1 MGRVLQYPDGGL
13 NVPMSIQ
20 KIINEVPPAENPKRV
35 ALDSLK
41 FKHARQLPK
50 IIKAQEFDHENLKT
64 IQIMKQI
71 DNTLRIKKLMA
82 DQELIHTFNPLSSN
96 TVEQF
101 SHELAKKYEAPSDPE
116 AFLLTEDL

>member
-1 MGRVLQYPDGGL
+1 M
-13 NVPMSIQ
+13 
-20 KIINEVPPAENPKRV
+20 

-50 IIKAQEFDHENLKT
+50 IIKAQEFDHENIKT

-82 DQELIHTFNPLSSN
+82 DQELVHSFNPVASN
-96 TVEQF
+96 MVE
-101 SHELAKKYEAPSDPE
+101 
-116 AFLLTEDL
+116 